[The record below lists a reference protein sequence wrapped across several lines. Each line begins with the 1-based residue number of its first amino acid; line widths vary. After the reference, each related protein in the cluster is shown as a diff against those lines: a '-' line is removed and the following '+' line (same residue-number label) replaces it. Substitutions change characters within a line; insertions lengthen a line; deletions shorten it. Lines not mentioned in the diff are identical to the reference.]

1 MDAPFLYLRP
11 SAAEVA
17 VEAAVLEEARRLTA
31 EAGLAEAHLP
41 A

>member
-1 MDAPFLYLRP
+1 MDAPFLYL
-11 SAAEVA
+11 SVSEA
-17 VEAAVLEEARRLTA
+17 VEEAEAAVLEEAHRLTA

>member
-1 MDAPFLYLRP
+1 MDAPFLYL
-11 SAAEVA
+11 SVSGAEVA
-17 VEAAVLEEARRLTA
+17 AVVEVGEEAHRLTA